1 MTITPRE
8 IRKKTGGAGMKLTW
22 PDGKVGDFSAA
33 YLRRN
38 CRCAACQ
45 HELTGERLL
54 DPTSVPETL
63 SVQQAQIM
71 GNYALAFVFSDGH
84 STGIYS
90 FEWLRT
96 LTEELVP

>member
-1 MTITPRE
+1 MTPRE
-8 IRKKTGGAGMKLTW
+8 IRRKAGGAGFKLVW
-22 PDGKVGDFSAA
+22 PDGKVGDFSSA

-54 DPTSVPETL
+54 DPASVPETL
-63 SVQQAQIM
+63 TIESSQIM
-71 GNYALAFVFSDGH
+71 GNYALAFHFSDGH

-90 FEWLRT
+90 FDWLRT